1 MCCPLTAPG
10 TRTGVLPTEAPG
22 TRTGVL
28 PTEGPGTH
36 TGCCQLTAGPTQGCC
51 QLTAGPTQGA
61 THWQQDPHRGATH
74 WWWDPHRGAT
84 HRQQDPHRGATH
96 WWWDPHRGATQTAGP
111 TQGCYPL
118 MVGPTQG
125 CCPQTAPKSLKLTVH
140 LCMTYANTFEKV
152 HTTAANTLSL
162 HKQCFWFYTWR
173 TQHFLRQAQ
182 PVHIKLMHNRGALF
196 TEVHTQKAKL
206 LCSD

>member
-1 MCCPLTAPG
+1 MRDDTGQIHTISLIPCHFCLCLAPPLSSN
-10 TRTGVLPTEAPG
+10 R
-22 TRTGVL
+22 
-28 PTEGPGTH
+28 TH
-36 TGCCQLTAGPTQGCC
+36 THKDVLSTDSPR
-51 QLTAGPTQGA
+51 
-61 THWQQDPHRGATH
+61 DPHRGATH
-74 WWWDPHRGAT
+74 WSPWDPHRGA
-84 HRQQDPHRGATH
+84 AH
-96 WWWDPHRGATQTAGP
+96 WRPWDPHRVLPTDSRTHTGCYPLAAGP